1 VGEGEFVGLECRPEA
16 IGALAAHLTDFGA
29 VEGQPEWLVSAVWL
43 RADNAD
49 YLATPSTKVLS
60 DGFIARPLTIDRA
73 DDFVRQL
80 RSELPDIAARL
91 VVRSSDL
98 RLPEPARPEP
108 PSELEQSPGPPL
120 ATSVL
125 IRLAER
131 AAAEHRIA
139 CGLLFSFES
148 QRVLVGT
155 DPATLAMVLS
165 KDDELIDRYAATC
178 EALSAGEYLERYGT

>member
-1 VGEGEFVGLECRPEA
+1 MRLECRPEA

-29 VEGQPEWLVSAVWL
+29 IEGQPEWLVSAVWL

-60 DGFIARPLTIDRA
+60 DGYIARPLTIDRA
-73 DDFVRQL
+73 DDFVRRL

-91 VVRSSDL
+91 VARNGDL
-98 RLPEPARPEP
+98 RLPEPARPET
-108 PSELEQSPGPPL
+108 PSELERSPGSPI

-125 IRLAER
+125 IRVAER

-148 QRVLVGT
+148 QHVLVGT

-165 KDDELIDRYAATC
+165 SDGELIDRYVAAC
-178 EALSAGEYLERYGT
+178 EVLSADDYLERYGF